1 MTFLIISNVVFSVRK
16 THNVHDLA
24 LVKKDMDM
32 LNNVISIQVATLKAE
47 VNSYPLPLTYQN
59 VHVFHKVG
67 LSSFGKNV
75 VLMEYFASGKDVL
88 GNTI

>member
-1 MTFLIISNVVFSVRK
+1 MMFLIMSNVVFFVRR

-24 LVKKDMDM
+24 MVKKDMGM

-59 VHVFHKVG
+59 VHAFHKVG
-67 LSSFGKNV
+67 LSFFRKNV
-75 VLMEYFASGKDVL
+75 VL
-88 GNTI
+88 